1 MPTETSNDVI
11 TRLKSIFACH
21 SIPQEVRSDNG
32 PQFSSNMF
40 KKFSEDYNFTH
51 TTSSPRYPASNGEA
65 ERAVR
70 TVKEMLKKCDD
81 PYLAMLIY
89 RSTPLHNGFSP
100 AELLMGRKLRTTLP
114 ILPSQLEPSTPD
126 YSLIIQ
132 KESEFQEKQ
141 KQNFDSR
148 HCTRELV
155 HLLPGDNV
163 YLKDGLIS
171 TEGQVIQQ
179 VAPRSYNVTTPH
191 GTLRRNR
198 RHLHLLT
205 QSDDVTITRTGRV
218 SRKPLRY
225 RL

>member
-1 MPTETSNDVI
+1 
-11 TRLKSIFACH
+11 
-21 SIPQEVRSDNG
+21 
-32 PQFSSNMF
+32 MF

-148 HCTRELV
+148 HRTRELV
-155 HLLPGDNV
+155 HLLPGNNV
-163 YLKDGLIS
+163 Y
-171 TEGQVIQQ
+171 
-179 VAPRSYNVTTPH
+179 
-191 GTLRRNR
+191 
-198 RHLHLLT
+198 
-205 QSDDVTITRTGRV
+205 
-218 SRKPLRY
+218 
-225 RL
+225 